1 MNVNS
6 DSGNVNTDSGKSLKS
21 VHLQPESLFTL
32 NQNGCSRSS
41 GMGVHDGPEY
51 AYCTVAHAKYGELEK
66 LKPIVSIAELEGLT
80 LVIPL
85 EQAKAEG
92 LDYYRVFNRITL
104 EGHSSLEA
112 LGLTSVVT
120 SLLAERGITSN
131 VIAGFY
137 HDHLFVPNDR
147 TDEAMEALKELASQ
161 PSG

>member
-1 MNVNS
+1 MKRPKYLQDLIRQLSPKV
-6 DSGNVNTDSGKSLKS
+6 DSTTYV
-21 VHLQPESLFTL
+21 
-32 NQNGCSRSS
+32 
-41 GMGVHDGPEY
+41 
-51 AYCTVAHAKYGELEK
+51 YCTVPHAKYGELEK

-85 EQAKAEG
+85 DQAKAEG
-92 LDYYRVFNRITL
+92 LDYYRVFRRITL

-120 SLLAERGITSN
+120 SLLAERGITTN

-137 HDHLFVPNDR
+137 HDHMFVPSDR
-147 TDEAMEALKELASQ
+147 IDEAMEALKELASE

>member
-1 MNVNS
+1 MRTQFLQDLIKQLS
-6 DSGNVNTDSGKSLKS
+6 PTLDSTSYV
-21 VHLQPESLFTL
+21 
-32 NQNGCSRSS
+32 
-41 GMGVHDGPEY
+41 
-51 AYCTVAHAKYGELEK
+51 YCTVANATYGELEK

-92 LDYYRVFNRITL
+92 LDYYRIFRRITL

-120 SLLAERGITSN
+120 SLLAERGITTN

-137 HDHLFVPNDR
+137 HDHMFVPSDR
-147 TDEAMEALKELASQ
+147 TEEAMKALKELANN
-161 PSG
+161 PNG

>member
-1 MNVNS
+1 MMRS
-6 DSGNVNTDSGKSLKS
+6 QFLQDLITRLSPTLDSIPYV
-21 VHLQPESLFTL
+21 
-32 NQNGCSRSS
+32 
-41 GMGVHDGPEY
+41 
-51 AYCTVAHAKYGELEK
+51 YCTVTNATYGELEK
-66 LKPIVSIAELEGLT
+66 LKSIVSIAELEGLT

-92 LDYYRVFNRITL
+92 LDYYRVFRRITL

-120 SLLAERGITSN
+120 SVLAERGITTN

-137 HDHLFVPNDR
+137 HDHMFVPGDR
-147 TDEAMEALKELASQ
+147 IDEAMQALKELARQ

>member
-1 MNVNS
+1 MKRTQFLEDLIRQLSPKVDPTS
-6 DSGNVNTDSGKSLKS
+6 YV
-21 VHLQPESLFTL
+21 
-32 NQNGCSRSS
+32 
-41 GMGVHDGPEY
+41 
-51 AYCTVAHAKYGELEK
+51 YCTVPHAKYGELDK

-92 LDYYRVFNRITL
+92 LDYYRVFRRITL

-120 SLLAERGITSN
+120 SLLAERGITTN

-137 HDHLFVPNDR
+137 HDHMFVPSER
-147 TDEAMEALKELASQ
+147 IDEAMEALKELASQ
-161 PSG
+161 ANG

>member
-1 MNVNS
+1 MMRS
-6 DSGNVNTDSGKSLKS
+6 QFLQDLITRLSPTLDSIPYV
-21 VHLQPESLFTL
+21 
-32 NQNGCSRSS
+32 
-41 GMGVHDGPEY
+41 
-51 AYCTVAHAKYGELEK
+51 YCTVANATYGELEK

-92 LDYYRVFNRITL
+92 LDYYRVFRRITL

-120 SLLAERGITSN
+120 SVLAERGITTN

-137 HDHLFVPNDR
+137 HDHMFVPGDR
-147 TDEAMEALKELASQ
+147 IDEAMQALKELARQ

>member
-1 MNVNS
+1 MNRTQFLQDLITQLS
-6 DSGNVNTDSGKSLKS
+6 PRLDSTTYV
-21 VHLQPESLFTL
+21 
-32 NQNGCSRSS
+32 
-41 GMGVHDGPEY
+41 
-51 AYCTVAHAKYGELEK
+51 YCTVPRAQYGELDK

-92 LDYYRVFNRITL
+92 LDYYRIFRRITL

-120 SLLAERGITSN
+120 SLLAERGITTN

-137 HDHLFVPNDR
+137 HDHIFVPSDR
-147 TDEAMEALKELASQ
+147 TDEAMEALKDLASK
-161 PSG
+161 PNG

>member
-1 MNVNS
+1 MKRTRLLQDLIRQLS
-6 DSGNVNTDSGKSLKS
+6 PKLDSTTYV
-21 VHLQPESLFTL
+21 
-32 NQNGCSRSS
+32 
-41 GMGVHDGPEY
+41 
-51 AYCTVAHAKYGELEK
+51 YCTVARAKYGELEK

-80 LVIPL
+80 LVIPQ

-92 LDYYRVFNRITL
+92 LDYYRVFRRITL

-120 SLLAERGITSN
+120 SQLAERGITTN

-137 HDHLFVPNDR
+137 HDHMFVPSDR
-147 TDEAMEALKELASQ
+147 IDEAMEALKELANE

>member
-1 MNVNS
+1 MNRTQFLQDLITQLS
-6 DSGNVNTDSGKSLKS
+6 PRLDSTTYV
-21 VHLQPESLFTL
+21 
-32 NQNGCSRSS
+32 
-41 GMGVHDGPEY
+41 
-51 AYCTVAHAKYGELEK
+51 YCTVPRAQYGELDK

-92 LDYYRVFNRITL
+92 LDYYRIFRRITL

-120 SLLAERGITSN
+120 SLLAERGITTN

-137 HDHLFVPNDR
+137 HDHIFVPSDR
-147 TDEAMEALKELASQ
+147 IDEAMEALKDLASK
-161 PSG
+161 PNG

>member
-1 MNVNS
+1 M
-6 DSGNVNTDSGKSLKS
+6 
-21 VHLQPESLFTL
+21 
-32 NQNGCSRSS
+32 
-41 GMGVHDGPEY
+41 
-51 AYCTVAHAKYGELEK
+51 AHAKYGELEK

-80 LVIPL
+80 LVVPV

>member
-1 MNVNS
+1 MKRS
-6 DSGNVNTDSGKSLKS
+6 QF
-21 VHLQPESLFTL
+21 LQDLIKQLSPKLDPITY
-32 NQNGCSRSS
+32 
-41 GMGVHDGPEY
+41 V
-51 AYCTVAHAKYGELEK
+51 YCTVARAKYGELEK

-85 EQAKAEG
+85 EQAQAEG
-92 LDYYRVFNRITL
+92 LDYYRVFRRITL

-120 SLLAERGITSN
+120 NLLADRGITTN

-137 HDHLFVPNDR
+137 HDHIFVPSDR
-147 TDEAMEALKELASQ
+147 TDEAMEALNELASE

>member
-1 MNVNS
+1 MMRS
-6 DSGNVNTDSGKSLKS
+6 QFLQDLIKQLSPKLDSITYV
-21 VHLQPESLFTL
+21 
-32 NQNGCSRSS
+32 
-41 GMGVHDGPEY
+41 
-51 AYCTVAHAKYGELEK
+51 YCTVPKAKYGELEH

-92 LDYYRVFNRITL
+92 LDYYRIFRRITL

-120 SLLAERGITSN
+120 SLLAERGITTN

-137 HDHLFVPNDR
+137 HDHIFVPSDR
-147 TDEAMEALKELASQ
+147 TDEALKALKELASN
-161 PSG
+161 PAG